1 MSGCLHALR
10 LAALIAMMA
19 CTSAPALAHKPS
31 DSYLTL
37 QVQGRQVTGQWDIAL
52 RDLDMAIGLD
62 ADGNGELT
70 WDEVKARHPAIAAY
84 ALSRL
89 RLASGDGDQ
98 FACPLAVSAQ
108 LLDDHSDGAY
118 AVLQLAATCPA
129 AVTTLNVDYRLL
141 FDIDP
146 QHKGL
151 LRLEHRADGAA
162 STTNSS
168 TSSTSSTSTST
179 AIFTPDASR
188 QRLAVAGA
196 SRWTQFIDYV
206 RHGIWHIWIGFDHI
220 LFLLSLLLPAV
231 LLFGVSGNIRR
242 ARWQGGANFRA
253 ACIDVLKIVT
263 AFTLAHSITLSLAV
277 LGVLS
282 LPSRVVESAI
292 ALSVVL
298 AALNNIWPLF
308 PRRRALAAFAFGLI
322 HGFGFASVLL
332 DLGLPAA
339 SLLLSLVGFN
349 VGVELG
355 QLTIVAIFLPLA
367 YLARDS
373 AFYRKIVLV
382 GGSAVIAA
390 IALVWLIE
398 RVLDLK
404 IITP

>member
-1 MSGCLHALR
+1 MMRRLIPM
-10 LAALIAMMA
+10 LAALSMLLA
-19 CTSAPALAHKPS
+19 TSVALAHKPS
-31 DSYLTL
+31 DSYLAL
-37 QVQGRQVTGQWDIAL
+37 DVKGKQVSGQWDIAL

-89 RLASGDGDQ
+89 ALSGQDGKP
-98 FACPLAVSAQ
+98 CPLTVSEH
-108 LLDDHSDGAY
+108 LIDDHSDGAY
-118 AVLQLAATCPA
+118 AVLRLNATC
-129 AVTTLNVDYRLL
+129 AVDVDTLGVDYKLL

-151 LRLEHRADGAA
+151 LKLSHDGA
-162 STTNSS
+162 
-168 TSSTSSTSTST
+168 TST
-179 AIFTPDASR
+179 AIFTPEAPR
-188 QRLAVAGA
+188 QQLAVAGA
-196 SRWTQFIDYV
+196 SRWRQFGDYV
-206 RHGIWHIWIGFDHI
+206 RHGVWHIWIGFDHI

-231 LLFGVSGNIRR
+231 LVFGAGTGSVRT
-242 ARWQGGANFRA
+242 WQGGASFRA
-253 ACIDVLKIVT
+253 AFIDVLKIVT

-282 LPSRVVESAI
+282 VPSRVVESAI

-308 PRRRALAAFAFGLI
+308 QRRRAVAAFAFGLI

-332 DLGLPAA
+332 DLGLPAS

-355 QLTIVAIFLPLA
+355 QLAIVAVFLPLA
-367 YLARDS
+367 FMARNS
-373 AFYRKIVLV
+373 TFYRKVVLV
-382 GGSAVIAA
+382 GGSALIFA
-390 IALVWLIE
+390 IAMVWLLE

-404 IITP
+404 IISQ